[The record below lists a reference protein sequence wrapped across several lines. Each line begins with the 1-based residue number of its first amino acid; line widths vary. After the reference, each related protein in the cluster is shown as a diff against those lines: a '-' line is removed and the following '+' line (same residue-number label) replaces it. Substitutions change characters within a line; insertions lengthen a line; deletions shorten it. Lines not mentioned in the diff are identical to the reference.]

1 MAEGNKIY
9 NNSNL
14 HDMYNIN
21 LNIHV
26 HIAQF
31 NYKEVL
37 VCYKRDM
44 TDKKIYNFL
53 K

>member
-1 MAEGNKIY
+1 
-9 NNSNL
+9 
-14 HDMYNIN
+14 MY
-21 LNIHV
+21 
-26 HIAQF
+26 IAQF